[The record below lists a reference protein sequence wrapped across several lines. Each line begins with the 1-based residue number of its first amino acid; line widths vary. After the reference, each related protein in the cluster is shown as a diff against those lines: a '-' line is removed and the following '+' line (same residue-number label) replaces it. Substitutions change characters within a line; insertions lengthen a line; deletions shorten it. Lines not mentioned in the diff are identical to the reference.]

1 MDLVVSQVSK
11 KYANVTAINDLSF
24 SVNQGEIFAL
34 LGPNGAGKSSIIRM
48 ITGFTQPDSGHIS
61 LNMDGEQFSAIPSH
75 TLGYLPEDRGLYPE
89 KSLIKNILYFAQLN
103 GMNKSTALIE
113 ADYWLQKFDLQERKD
128 DQLKSLS
135 KGNQQKVQLITAVIH
150 SPKWVILK

>member
-61 LNMDGEQFSAIPSH
+61 LNMDGEQFSATHFICSDGI
-75 TLGYLPEDRGLYPE
+75 TVFMGARCRRQIIQNGYDHVWQR
-89 KSLIKNILYFAQLN
+89 
-103 GMNKSTALIE
+103 T
-113 ADYWLQKFDLQERKD
+113 
-128 DQLKSLS
+128 
-135 KGNQQKVQLITAVIH
+135 
-150 SPKWVILK
+150 